1 MSAERRQAIEQK
13 LQGFI
18 VDELLDGMY
27 DCRDPLASGAV
38 DSLGLEQLAEYIA
51 EEYGVELRD
60 EEMVAENL
68 ESIPVLAALVD
79 SKRSGAVR

>member
-1 MSAERRQAIEQK
+1 MAAERRQGIEQK

-18 VDELLDGMY
+18 VDELLDGMH
-27 DCRDPLASGAV
+27 DGRDPLAAGAV

-68 ESIPVLAALVD
+68 ESIPALAALVD
-79 SKRSGAVR
+79 SKRSGAAL